1 MTQSKTGQTK
11 ATQATQEE
19 ISPGRLSPVTIA
31 PVKISI
37 GSLGGTI
44 SMTEAKEGEGVTPEL
59 SAKDFVAAIPELA
72 GLAVITAKSLSQ
84 VPSTYLTFQGIIEAL
99 LWAKEEVVKGAEGV
113 ILTQGTDT
121 LEETAFLLDLFWPYK
136 EPLIVMGAMRSP
148 HKIGAEGPANLLAS
162 VQTISN
168 KNSQNRGVLVVMNDW
183 IYEAKW
189 VQKRHTANV
198 AAFSS
203 QIGPLGQIFEGKAL
217 FFHPPKP
224 RFTFSSSHLT
234 TIQTRTQFKE
244 VLLWHHSLSETA
256 PSLYSLLHDDHFDG
270 VVLAGLGAG
279 HVSDTLAD
287 TLYQLVK
294 KKPVIMASRIGEGST
309 AYQTYGYIGGEI
321 DLIRHGVKMAGFL
334 SPEKARILLWVILN
348 GAILNNNL
356 ESQLFTN
363 YLASMTF

>member
-1 MTQSKTGQTK
+1 MTQTNK
-11 ATQATQEE
+11 TQAKTALVK
-19 ISPGRLSPVTIA
+19 IS

-44 SMTEAKEGEGVTPEL
+44 SMTEAKEGKGVTPEL

-72 GLAVITAKSLSQ
+72 GLAEITAKSITQ
-84 VPSTYLTFQGIIEAL
+84 VPSTYLTFQGVLEAL
-99 LWAKEEVVKGAEGV
+99 IWAKEEVNKGAEGV

-162 VQTISN
+162 VQTIHN
-168 KNSQNRGVLVVMNDW
+168 KRSQNRGVLVVMNDW

-198 AAFSS
+198 DAFYS

-224 RFTFSSSHLT
+224 RFTLPTSQLT
-234 TIQTRTQFKE
+234 TLQKKAQFKE
-244 VLLWHHSLSETA
+244 VLLWHHSLSEVA
-256 PSLYSLLHDDHFDG
+256 SSLHSLLHETHFDG

-321 DLIRHGVKMAGFL
+321 DLIHHGVKMAGFL
-334 SPEKARILLWVILN
+334 SPEKARILLWAILN
-348 GAILNNNL
+348 GTNEEEGALV
-356 ESQLFTN
+356 LFDD
-363 YLASMTF
+363 YLTQMTF